1 MVEACLLDPRAIAP
15 EAVRKHVTECAACR
29 RYLDGLHLIRTGFP
43 EEELYS
49 ASLKARTLA
58 RLSDVTALEERGMSI
73 LLLLAAAAGAALLT
87 ATPIAVGAWALGY
100 FIESVVW
107 SLGISAVLF
116 SSTAAVTLAV
126 GALPLLQIVRPTNLK
141 GGALGFKEVHHV

>member
-1 MVEACLLDPRAIAP
+1 
-15 EAVRKHVTECAACR
+15 
-29 RYLDGLHLIRTGFP
+29 
-43 EEELYS
+43 
-49 ASLKARTLA
+49 
-58 RLSDVTALEERGMSI
+58 MSI